1 MQMEISETHFKEPK
15 QKKSDIIKFDIDD
28 WFLNIIDLYF
38 FISVSDFIRII
49 DLKILIKNI
58 VRVWRY
64 LWI

>member
-38 FISVSDFIRII
+38 FLCVRFYKDYR
-49 DLKILIKNI
+49 LKNS
-58 VRVWRY
+58 Y
-64 LWI
+64 